1 MLKSLPLPRY
11 LRSSLRS
18 SLRMKKQLHPLTF
31 WISSLLIATGIVVL
45 DSALMATVAVGA
57 VALLVQLRR
66 DGSPWN
72 KSFDLSLRIGV
83 TILVI
88 RTVVGILIG
97 VPIPGTTLFTL
108 PQIQLPSWMPG
119 IRIGGS
125 VTLER
130 LTSSLHEGVIIAAI
144 IALFGAATS
153 LTSPHKLLRVT
164 PSFIYEIGVT
174 LVIATSIFPQLATS
188 TRRIRTAQKLRG
200 LEKISLKTVALP
212 LLEESLNR
220 SLQLAAAM
228 DARGYGMS
236 RTRSRYR
243 PLRWSHSDSL
253 IVATSAFLSIAMV
266 AH

>member
-1 MLKSLPLPRY
+1 
-11 LRSSLRS
+11 
-18 SLRMKKQLHPLTF
+18 MKKQLHPYTL
-31 WISSLLIATGIVVL
+31 WISSILIACGVVVL
-45 DSALMATVAVGA
+45 DNASVALVTLSA
-57 VALLVQLRR
+57 VALLVYLRR

-72 KSFDLSLRIGV
+72 RSFDLSLRIGA
-83 TILVI
+83 TILLI
-88 RTVVGILIG
+88 RTCVGMLIG

-108 PQIQLPSWMPG
+108 PQIHLPSWIPG
-119 IRIGGS
+119 IRIGGA

-130 LTSSLHEGVIIAAI
+130 LSSSLHEGVIIATL

-164 PSFIYEIGVT
+164 PSFIYEIGIT

-200 LEKISLKTVALP
+200 LEKISIKTIALP

-236 RTRSRYR
+236 KKRSRYR
-243 PLRWSHSDSL
+243 PLPWNRRDSF
-253 IVATSAFLSIAMV
+253 IVATSAFLTIAMV